1 MREGRARTEPRE
13 SLVDE
18 EVLTGRL
25 RRKTRRMVA
34 IKSREERAGMLHE
47 EENGSIWNL
56 LWASEQRTVVR
67 TIMNI

>member
-1 MREGRARTEPRE
+1 MREERARTEPRE
-13 SLVDE
+13 SSVDE
-18 EVLTGRL
+18 EVLTRRL

-34 IKSREERAGMLHE
+34 IKSREQRAGMLNE